1 MAKITHRGSWIQ
13 LKSLNKEDKKNYLI
27 SLSFFFA
34 GALFWGVHLTT
45 VDGIFGPAIE
55 RDNGAYM
62 TLIRSLIIIF
72 WIIAAIYQNKFIKA
86 QDELMHRYY
95 LYLGAWGGIGFVSFG
110 MLFSIL
116 SPYLGFE
123 IGFYECFLAWAI
135 GTGIGGFIFDRK
147 YLRDGE

>member
-1 MAKITHRGSWIQ
+1 M
-13 LKSLNKEDKKNYLI
+13 NKEDKKNYLV
-27 SLSFFFA
+27 SLCFFFS
-34 GALFWGVHLTT
+34 GALFWGIHLST
-45 VDGIFGPAIE
+45 VDGIFGQALE
-55 RDNGAYM
+55 KDNSPFM

-72 WIIAAIYQNKFIKA
+72 WIIAAIYQNKFIKK

-95 LYLGAWGGIGFVSFG
+95 LYLGAWGSIGFISFG

-123 IGFYECFLAWAI
+123 IGFYECFIAWAI

-147 YLRDGE
+147 YLKDGE

>member
-1 MAKITHRGSWIQ
+1 M
-13 LKSLNKEDKKNYLI
+13 
-27 SLSFFFA
+27 
-34 GALFWGVHLTT
+34 FWGVHLTT
-45 VDGIFGPAIE
+45 VDGIFGPALE
-55 RDNGAYM
+55 TDNGPFM

-72 WIIAAIYQNKFIKA
+72 WVIAAIYQNKFIKA

-95 LYLGAWGGIGFVSFG
+95 LYLGAWGGLGFLSFG

-123 IGFYECFLAWAI
+123 IGFYECFIAWAI
-135 GTGIGGFIFDRK
+135 GSGVGGYIFDKK